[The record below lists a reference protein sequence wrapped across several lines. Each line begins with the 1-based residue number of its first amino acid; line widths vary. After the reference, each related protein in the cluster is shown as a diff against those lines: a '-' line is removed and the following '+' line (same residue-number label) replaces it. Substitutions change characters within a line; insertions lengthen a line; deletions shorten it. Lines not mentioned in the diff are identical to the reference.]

1 MKFTRILIY
10 FVENVHFLSHSTDQ
24 IHRIVVHFINLFP
37 KSCSIKLEKRKKKKE
52 MIKSKYR
59 IKFCV

>member
-37 KSCSIKLEKRKKKKE
+37 KSCSIKLEKRRKKRNDQIE
-52 MIKSKYR
+52 ISY
-59 IKFCV
+59 

>member
-37 KSCSIKLEKRKKKKE
+37 KSCSIKLEKRKKKK
-52 MIKSKYR
+52 KK
-59 IKFCV
+59 